1 MVLLSKAVE
10 KLGITEYIDTTFP
23 DIHMDSSHPDHKPE
37 ESSIRDTI
45 SRQYGVILPFCKGRG
60 FEPPMDCCRT
70 CCAWRYALQF
80 QNDSKLQAQGR

>member
-1 MVLLSKAVE
+1 VVLLSKAVE

-45 SRQYGVILPFCKGRG
+45 SRQYGNKGSRKI
-60 FEPPMDCCRT
+60 
-70 CCAWRYALQF
+70 A
-80 QNDSKLQAQGR
+80 